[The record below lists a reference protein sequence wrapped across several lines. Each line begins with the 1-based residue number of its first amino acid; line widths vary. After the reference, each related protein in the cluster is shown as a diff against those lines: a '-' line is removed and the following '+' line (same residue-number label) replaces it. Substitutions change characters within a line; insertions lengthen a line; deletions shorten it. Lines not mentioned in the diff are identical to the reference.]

1 MQHTWYTIETGGAVV
16 SDTAKREG
24 INPIPA
30 PGVLLH
36 IGPPKT
42 GTTALQLTC
51 HTLRASML
59 EQGVRYAGDDQQ
71 PSTAVFAVTGR
82 KHPST
87 GKAPSL
93 RHWKKLRD
101 EVVNAKEQRV
111 LVSSEFF
118 AGATSEQAASVI
130 RDLGGDRV
138 QVLITLR
145 PLAKILAS
153 RWQQNVQ
160 EGADPT
166 YSDWLTAVLKDRES
180 VLSQKFWSRQQHAE
194 LVSRWARV
202 VGPDRVTV
210 LVVDDAHRN
219 ALMRDVEQLLGLKQ
233 ETLRLSVDPLNRSL
247 TAPEVEAI
255 RMFNVAFKA
264 ANLSNALR
272 YKLMSRGGALL
283 LKTRAA
289 EPGEVRILTP
299 AWADAAAQK
308 IAQEMIAAIAA
319 SGVRIIGDLSLL
331 TKGLDASAIGEMD
344 EAAAKVAP
352 ETAASLALGV
362 LIATGA
368 GRGYERGSRLPA
380 WTEPEELKRVPTR
393 NLVRVVLQR
402 QVQGLLLRVRSLIRR

>member
-1 MQHTWYTIETGGAVV
+1 M
-16 SDTAKREG
+16 SDTANRQE
-24 INPIPA
+24 ISPIPA

-59 EQGVRYAGDDQQ
+59 EQGVRYAGDEQQ
-71 PSTAVFAVTGR
+71 PSTAVFAVTR
-82 KHPST
+82 RRHPST
-87 GKAPSL
+87 GMVPFL
-93 RHWKKLRD
+93 RDWAKLRN

-118 AGATSEQAASVI
+118 AGATSEQAATVI

-160 EGADPT
+160 EGAAYT
-166 YSDWLTAVLKDRES
+166 YVDWLTAVLKDRES
-180 VLSQKFWSRQQHAE
+180 ELSQKFWSRQQHAE

-219 ALMRDVEQLLGLKQ
+219 ALMRDVEQLLGLKS
-233 ETLRLSVDPLNRSL
+233 ETLRLPVDLLNRSL
-247 TAPEVEAI
+247 TAPEAEAI

-272 YKLMSRGGALL
+272 HKLMSRGGALL

-289 EPGEVRILTP
+289 APGEARILTP
-299 AWADAAAQK
+299 AWADVAAQN
-308 IAQEMIAAIAA
+308 IAKEMMASIAA
-319 SGVRIIGDLSLL
+319 SGVRVIGDLSLL

-344 EAAAKVAP
+344 DAAVKVAP

-368 GRGYERGSRLPA
+368 ARGYEHGSRVPA
-380 WTEPEELKRVPTR
+380 WAEPEELRRVPTR
-393 NLVRVVLQR
+393 NLLSVAAQR
-402 QVQGLLLRVRSLIRR
+402 QVQALLLRVRNLVRR

>member
-1 MQHTWYTIETGGAVV
+1 MQHTWCTIETGGAVV
-16 SDTAKREG
+16 SDTANRQE
-24 INPIPA
+24 ISPIPA

-59 EQGVRYAGDDQQ
+59 EQGVRYAGDEQQ
-71 PSTAVFAVTGR
+71 PSTAVFAVTR
-82 KHPST
+82 RRHPST
-87 GKAPSL
+87 GMVPFL
-93 RHWKKLRD
+93 RDWAKLRN

-118 AGATSEQAASVI
+118 AGATSEQAATVI

-160 EGADPT
+160 EGVAYT
-166 YSDWLTAVLKDRES
+166 YVDWLTAVLKDRES
-180 VLSQKFWSRQQHAE
+180 ELSQKFWSRQQHAE

-219 ALMRDVEQLLGLKQ
+219 ALMRDVEQLLGLKS
-233 ETLRLSVDPLNRSL
+233 ETLRLPVDLLNRSL
-247 TAPEVEAI
+247 TAPEAEAI

-272 YKLMSRGGALL
+272 HKLMSRGGALL

-289 EPGEVRILTP
+289 APGEARILTP
-299 AWADAAAQK
+299 AWADVAAQN
-308 IAQEMIAAIAA
+308 IAKEMMASIAA
-319 SGVRIIGDLSLL
+319 SGVRVIGDLSLL

-344 EAAAKVAP
+344 DAAVKVAP

-368 GRGYERGSRLPA
+368 ARGYEHGSRVPA
-380 WTEPEELKRVPTR
+380 WAEPEELRRVPTR
-393 NLVRVVLQR
+393 NLLSVAAKR
-402 QVQGLLLRVRSLIRR
+402 QVQALLLRVRNLVRR

>member
-16 SDTAKREG
+16 SDTANRQE
-24 INPIPA
+24 ISPIPA

-59 EQGVRYAGDDQQ
+59 EQGVRYAGDEQQ
-71 PSTAVFAVTGR
+71 PSTAVFAVTR
-82 KHPST
+82 RRHPST
-87 GKAPSL
+87 GMVPFL
-93 RHWKKLRD
+93 RDWAKLRN

-118 AGATSEQAASVI
+118 AGATSEQAATVI

-160 EGADPT
+160 EGAAYT
-166 YSDWLTAVLKDRES
+166 YVDWLTAVLKDRES
-180 VLSQKFWSRQQHAE
+180 ELSQKFWSRQQHAE

-219 ALMRDVEQLLGLKQ
+219 ALMRDVEQLLGLKS
-233 ETLRLSVDPLNRSL
+233 ETLRLPVDLLNRSL
-247 TAPEVEAI
+247 TAPEAEAI

-272 YKLMSRGGALL
+272 HKLMSRGGALL

-289 EPGEVRILTP
+289 APGEARILTP
-299 AWADAAAQK
+299 AWADVAAQN
-308 IAQEMIAAIAA
+308 IAKEMMASIAA
-319 SGVRIIGDLSLL
+319 SGVRVIGDLSLL

-344 EAAAKVAP
+344 DAAVKVAP

-368 GRGYERGSRLPA
+368 ARGYEHGSRVPA
-380 WTEPEELKRVPTR
+380 WAEPEELRRVPTR
-393 NLVRVVLQR
+393 NLLSVAAQR
-402 QVQGLLLRVRSLIRR
+402 QVQALLLRVRNLVQR